1 MNEIRQQSIIGMIL
15 LFLLISTHIFAYD
28 TVIDG
33 LRYEWKNTHITS
45 GEEVIWL
52 VGYSSSKISDSI
64 TIPNRLRW
72 VSNDAKNR
80 TQCIVRAVGANAF
93 LNCSIIKSVNFNLVN
108 NVYERSFKN
117 CSSLKAIY
125 FDGVKNIHSEAFV
138 GCSSLTEIHL
148 KTKTPPS
155 VNEDSFD
162 EETYKNAILF
172 VPEGTIEVYTNSE
185 TWNKFEK
192 ISDGTTTKSSFQL
205 NISSSGS
212 GGVTY
217 NGSTIQNSTQS
228 FTVREGTSATVSFAP
243 DNGYRIANVK
253 VNDTDVTS
261 SVTNNQ
267 YTISNITAN
276 TTLSVTFEAIPVTTY
291 TLSVTA
297 SGNGS
302 ATYNGATIK
311 GNTQSFTVEEGTSA
325 IVSFTSD
332 SGCCIA
338 CVKVNDIDVTS
349 NVTNNQYTIS
359 NISTNM
365 TLAVTFEAI
374 PPTTYTLSV
383 TATGNGSATY
393 NGTAIK
399 SNTQSFTVEDGASAT
414 VSFTP
419 DSGYR
424 IASVKLNDTDVTSS
438 VASNQYTISNIK
450 ANTTLSVTFEAIPP
464 TTYTLSVTASG
475 NGNVTYNGTTIKGNT
490 QSFTVEEG
498 ASAAV
503 SFTPDSGYRIASVK
517 VNDNDVTSIVSNNQY
532 TISNIKAN
540 TTLSVTFEAIPV
552 TTYTLSIIASGSGYA
567 SYDSSTIRNKTSSFS
582 VNEGTSVTVS
592 FTPDSGYRIASV
604 KVNNTDVTSKVTY
617 NQYTI
622 SNVKANVTLEVT
634 FEAIPPTVYSLS
646 ITTKGNG
653 KATYLGTDVR
663 DIGASFDIEEGT
675 SATISFT
682 PDSGYR
688 IASVKVNNTD
698 VTSSVSNSQY
708 TISSITGN
716 TSVEVNFEA
725 IPPTTYTLSIT
736 AVGNGSAVYSNTTIK
751 NQVRTFT
758 VNEGASATVIFTAD
772 TGYRIASVKVNNTT
786 VTSLVSNNKYTI
798 SNIKANT
805 TLVVSFEAIPVT
817 AYTLTVKASGN
828 GSAMYEGTAVKN
840 QTKRFSVNEGSNAT
854 ITFSP
859 DNGNRINSVKLNSTD
874 ITAQA
879 QNNWYTI
886 SSIKANTTIEVAFV
900 EDINALTAGGV
911 NYTVVSQADRTVKVA
926 GGNYGQVLTVPEKLT
941 ASGYTWTVTGIDT
954 DALKGNAEL
963 AAVIWNPTAQFTAEV
978 SNPNLLLYVKAE
990 SYAPSAIKNVV
1001 VNSSANSI
1009 TLVDAASGNSFYCP
1023 KAFIALHIS
1032 YTHNYSMATGLGTS
1046 QGWETIALPFNVE
1059 TISHITKGSMVP
1071 FANWNGNDTQKPFW
1085 LYELTASGFREASA
1099 IKAYKPYIIS
1109 MPNNPKYDEKW
1120 QLKGKVTF
1128 SAASVRIEKTG
1139 DAQTAAYQ
1147 NRTFVPNFAD
1157 RAESEG
1163 LYALN
1168 VNNDLAQNNSGM
1180 TEGSRFV
1187 LNMRQIH
1194 PFEAYMMTDAN
1205 VAPLSIGIFED
1216 MTTSIRTI
1224 GHEEWTVVN
1233 GVYDLQG
1240 RKVQQ
1245 MKKGVYIKN
1254 GKKIIVK

>member
-1 MNEIRQQSIIGMIL
+1 MIL